1 MFGARFRV
9 RKIPCVVTVHHALVS
24 SSLSLCLRCLSPF
37 TLWIP
42 SLPPPEASKMIIR
55 FCALETHLDICQT
68 T

>member
-9 RKIPCVVTVHHALVS
+9 RKIPCLVTVHHALVS
-24 SSLSLCLRCLSPF
+24 SSLSVCVVRLPSPF
-37 TLWIP
+37 GSP
-42 SLPPPEASKMIIR
+42 LPPPEASKMIIR